1 MTSECVKPSVVF
13 VSVSFRRTQ
22 PSPWPSRRVRTHHRT
37 ASGKSSS
44 KKPVRFP
51 FLNPGHVTRPL
62 KKKKKKISRE
72 KSRERLTNFPS
83 LTVSVPA
90 VTMRQFDHP
99 HIVKLMGVIT
109 ENPVWIIMELCT
121 LGEVGHILPESLFIA
136 NFDLCNSS
144 FLIAKKDKTRY
155 PLLLTHS
162 NPVLPFFCSLQLRSF
177 LQVRKYS
184 LDLASLILYSYQLS
198 TALAYLESKRFV
210 HR

>member
-1 MTSECVKPSVVF
+1 MAVK
-13 VSVSFRRTQ
+13 TC
-22 PSPWPSRRVRTHHRT
+22 
-37 ASGKSSS
+37 KNSSS
-44 KKPVRFP
+44 DSVREKFLQEACKIPVPQPRSCDS
-51 FLNPGHVTRPL
+51 TSK

-144 FLIAKKDKTRY
+144 FLIAKKDKTRH
-155 PLLLTHS
+155 PLLLTRS